1 MQMGVF
7 VCFVP
12 GEIAH
17 VPEGDGLVRS
27 ASGYEELV
35 DRVKGEAIHVAVVHV
50 FDHIDALVRVL
61 FSNVPQAEGAV
72 VADGTYQIRIAL
84 VPVHVLNHICM
95 TLEGRDGLK
104 LRPTLRTRFAG
115 RDG

>member
-1 MQMGVF
+1 MQMGVL

-17 VPEGDGLVRS
+17 VPEGDGLVCS
-27 ASGYEELV
+27 ASGYEELI
-35 DRVKGEAIHVAVVHV
+35 DGVKGEAIDVTVVHV
-50 FDHIDALVRVL
+50 LDHIDALVRVL
-61 FSNVPQAEGAV
+61 FSNIPQAEGAV
-72 VADGTYQIRIAL
+72 VADRTYQIWIAL

-95 TLEGRDGLK
+95 TRKGRNGLK